1 MTSAETRSRTG
12 PAWLRPAVAVL
23 GLLYL
28 ALGIA
33 GFLTPETAAVGH
45 ETSRAVW
52 IFSVNPVIDIV
63 HTGVGVLGL
72 LAATRRTGSIIY
84 CWVLFVGFA
93 GMTAYGVLAT
103 AFGNPEDP
111 INVNWADNV
120 LHGLT
125 AVAGLV
131 LGIAGARA
139 AARREEHRVK
149 EVPMHRERE
158 LPPRGGTA

>member
-1 MTSAETRSRTG
+1 MTSAETRRRSA

-28 ALGIA
+28 VLGIA

-52 IFSVNPVIDIV
+52 IFSLTPLLNLL
-63 HTGVGVLGL
+63 HTAVGVLGL
-72 LAATRRTGSIIY
+72 LAATRRTGSIVY
-84 CWVLFVGFA
+84 CWVLFAGFA
-93 GMTAYGVLAT
+93 GMTAYGVLST

-111 INVNWADNV
+111 VNLNWADNW

-125 AVAGLV
+125 AAAGLV
-131 LGIAGARA
+131 LGIVAARAATRA
-139 AARREEHRVK
+139 AAR
-149 EVPMHRERE
+149 
-158 LPPRGGTA
+158 

>member
-1 MTSAETRSRTG
+1 MTSAETRRRTA

-52 IFSVNPVIDIV
+52 IFSTTPLLNIV
-63 HTGVGVLGL
+63 HTAVGVLGL
-72 LAATRRTGSIIY
+72 LAATRRTGAIIY

-111 INVNWADNV
+111 VNLNWADNW

-131 LGIAGARA
+131 LGIV
-139 AARREEHRVK
+139 AARRTA
-149 EVPMHRERE
+149 
-158 LPPRGGTA
+158 PR

>member
-1 MTSAETRSRTG
+1 MTSAETRRRTA

-52 IFSVNPVIDIV
+52 IFSLTSLLNMV
-63 HTGVGVLGL
+63 HTAVGVLGL

-84 CWVLFVGFA
+84 CWVLFVGFT

-103 AFGNPEDP
+103 AVGNPDDP
-111 INVNWADNV
+111 VNLNWADNW

-125 AVAGLV
+125 AAAGLV
-131 LGIAGARA
+131 LGIV
-139 AARREEHRVK
+139 AARRAAR
-149 EVPMHRERE
+149 
-158 LPPRGGTA
+158 

>member
-1 MTSAETRSRTG
+1 MSSADTRPRPG
-12 PAWLRPAVAVL
+12 PGWLRPVVAVA
-23 GLLYL
+23 GLAYL

-33 GFLTPETAAVGH
+33 GFLTPETAAAGH

-52 IFSVNPVIDIV
+52 IFSTTPMLNFV
-63 HTGVGVLGL
+63 HTAVGVLGL

-103 AFGNPEDP
+103 AFETPEDP
-111 INVNWADNV
+111 VNVNWADNW

-131 LGIAGARA
+131 LAIVATRA
-139 AARREEHRVK
+139 LTRSAATR
-149 EVPMHRERE
+149 
-158 LPPRGGTA
+158 

>member
-1 MTSAETRSRTG
+1 MTSETRPRTG
-12 PAWLRPAVAVL
+12 AAWLRPVVAVL

-28 ALGIA
+28 AMGIA

-52 IFSVNPVIDIV
+52 IFSLTPVLNIL
-63 HTGVGVLGL
+63 HTVVGVLGL

-84 CWVLFVGFA
+84 CWVLFAGFA

-103 AFGNPEDP
+103 AFGTPEDP
-111 INVNWADNV
+111 VNLNWADNW

-125 AVAGLV
+125 AAAGLV
-131 LGIAGARA
+131 LGIVAARA
-139 AARREEHRVK
+139 ATRAAR
-149 EVPMHRERE
+149 
-158 LPPRGGTA
+158 

>member
-12 PAWLRPAVAVL
+12 PAWLRPVVAVL

-33 GFLTPETAAVGH
+33 GWLTPETATVGH
-45 ETSRAVW
+45 VTTHQVVGL
-52 IFSVNPVIDIV
+52 FSASALLNLV
-63 HTGVGVLGL
+63 HTAVGVLGL
-72 LAATRRTGSIIY
+72 LAATRGAGAVIY

-103 AFGNPEDP
+103 AFSTPDDDP
-111 INVNWADNV
+111 ININWADNV

-131 LGIAGARA
+131 LGIAGARSLS
-139 AARREEHRVK
+139 ARQRRTTGEDN
-149 EVPMHRERE
+149 
-158 LPPRGGTA
+158 A

>member
-1 MTSAETRSRTG
+1 MTSAETAPRTG
-12 PAWLRPAVAVL
+12 PNWLRPVVAVL

-52 IFSVNPVIDIV
+52 IFSATPLLNIV
-63 HTGVGVLGL
+63 HTGAGVLGL
-72 LAATRRTGSIIY
+72 LAATRRPGAIIY
-84 CWVLFVGFA
+84 CWVLFVGFTA
-93 GMTAYGVLAT
+93 MTAYGILAT

-111 INVNWADNV
+111 VNLNWADNW

-131 LGIAGARA
+131 LGIVAARSATRA
-139 AARREEHRVK
+139 AARTR
-149 EVPMHRERE
+149 
-158 LPPRGGTA
+158 

>member
-1 MTSAETRSRTG
+1 MTTAETRSRTG
-12 PAWLRPAVAVL
+12 PVWLRPAVAVL

-52 IFSVNPVIDIV
+52 IFSTTTLLNLV
-63 HTGVGVLGL
+63 HAAVGVLGL
-72 LAATRRTGSIIY
+72 IAATRRTGSIIY

-103 AFGNPEDP
+103 AFSTPEDP

-131 LGIAGARA
+131 LGIFGARA
-139 AARREEHRVK
+139 SARQATKGDAA
-149 EVPMHRERE
+149 
-158 LPPRGGTA
+158 

>member
-1 MTSAETRSRTG
+1 MTSAETRIRRG
-12 PAWLRPAVAVL
+12 PAWLRPVVAVL

-52 IFSVNPVIDIV
+52 IFSVTPLLDIV

-72 LAATRRTGSIIY
+72 LAATRRAGSIIY

-93 GMTAYGVLAT
+93 GMTAYGILAT
-103 AFGNPEDP
+103 ALVNPEDP
-111 INVNWADNV
+111 VNVNWADNW

-131 LGIAGARA
+131 LGIVAARA
-139 AARREEHRVK
+139 ATRAATEAR
-149 EVPMHRERE
+149 
-158 LPPRGGTA
+158 

>member
-12 PAWLRPAVAVL
+12 PVWLRPAVAVL

-52 IFSVNPVIDIV
+52 IFSATSLLNLV
-63 HTGVGVLGL
+63 HTAVGVLGL
-72 LAATRRTGSIIY
+72 LAATRRPGSIIY

-103 AFGNPEDP
+103 AFATPEDP

-131 LGIAGARA
+131 LGIVGARA
-139 AARREEHRVK
+139 SARQATKGDAA
-149 EVPMHRERE
+149 
-158 LPPRGGTA
+158 

>member
-1 MTSAETRSRTG
+1 MTSAEIRPRIG
-12 PAWLRPAVAVL
+12 PTWLRPVVAVV

-52 IFSVNPVIDIV
+52 IFSGTPLLNIV

-72 LAATRRTGSIIY
+72 LAATRRTGAIIY
-84 CWVLFVGFA
+84 CWVLFVGFT
-93 GMTAYGVLAT
+93 GMTAYGILAT
-103 AFGNPEDP
+103 AFVNPEDP
-111 INVNWADNV
+111 VNLNWADNW

-125 AVAGLV
+125 AAAGLV

-139 AARREEHRVK
+139 ATRAAARAR
-149 EVPMHRERE
+149 
-158 LPPRGGTA
+158 

>member
-1 MTSAETRSRTG
+1 MTSAETRSRSG
-12 PAWLRPAVAVL
+12 AAWLRPAVAVL

-33 GFLTPETAAVGH
+33 GFLTPGTAAVVGIFGVTALLNLVH
-45 ETSRAVW
+45 AV
-52 IFSVNPVIDIV
+52 
-63 HTGVGVLGL
+63 VGVLGL

-84 CWVLFVGFA
+84 CWVLFTGFA
-93 GMTAYGVLAT
+93 GMTAYGVLAA

-111 INVNWADNV
+111 ININWADNV

-139 AARREEHRVK
+139 TARHTTK
-149 EVPMHRERE
+149 
-158 LPPRGGTA
+158 GTSV

>member
-1 MTSAETRSRTG
+1 MSSTETRPRPG
-12 PAWLRPAVAVL
+12 AAWLRPVVAVL

-33 GFLTPETAAVGH
+33 GFLTPETAAIGH

-52 IFSVNPVIDIV
+52 IFSVTPLLNVV
-63 HTGVGVLGL
+63 HTVVGVLGL
-72 LAATRRTGSIIY
+72 LAATRRAGSLIY

-93 GMTAYGVLAT
+93 GMTAYGILAT

-111 INVNWADNV
+111 ININWADNW

-131 LGIAGARA
+131 LGIAAARTAARA
-139 AARREEHRVK
+139 AARA
-149 EVPMHRERE
+149 
-158 LPPRGGTA
+158 GGHA

>member
-1 MTSAETRSRTG
+1 MTSAETRRRTA

-52 IFSVNPVIDIV
+52 IFSTTPLLNIV
-63 HTGVGVLGL
+63 HTAVGVLGL
-72 LAATRRTGSIIY
+72 LAAIRRTGAIIY

-111 INVNWADNV
+111 VNLNWADNW

-131 LGIAGARA
+131 LGIV
-139 AARREEHRVK
+139 AARRTA
-149 EVPMHRERE
+149 
-158 LPPRGGTA
+158 PR

>member
-12 PAWLRPAVAVL
+12 PVWLRPAVAVL

-52 IFSVNPVIDIV
+52 IFSVTPLLNLV
-63 HTGVGVLGL
+63 HTVVGVLGL
-72 LAATRRTGSIIY
+72 LAATRRAGSIIY

-93 GMTAYGVLAT
+93 GMTAYGVLST
-103 AFGNPEDP
+103 AFINPEDP

-125 AVAGLV
+125 AVAGLM
-131 LGIAGARA
+131 LGIFGARA
-139 AARREEHRVK
+139 AARQATK
-149 EVPMHRERE
+149 
-158 LPPRGGTA
+158 GSSA

>member
-1 MTSAETRSRTG
+1 MTSAETRRRSA

-28 ALGIA
+28 ALGVA

-52 IFSVNPVIDIV
+52 IFSLTPLLNIV
-63 HTGVGVLGL
+63 HTAVGVLGL
-72 LAATRRTGSIIY
+72 LAATRRTGSIVY
-84 CWVLFVGFA
+84 CWVLFAGFA
-93 GMTAYGVLAT
+93 GMTSYGVLAT

-111 INVNWADNV
+111 VNLNWADNW

-131 LGIAGARA
+131 LGIV
-139 AARREEHRVK
+139 AARR
-149 EVPMHRERE
+149 
-158 LPPRGGTA
+158 TAR